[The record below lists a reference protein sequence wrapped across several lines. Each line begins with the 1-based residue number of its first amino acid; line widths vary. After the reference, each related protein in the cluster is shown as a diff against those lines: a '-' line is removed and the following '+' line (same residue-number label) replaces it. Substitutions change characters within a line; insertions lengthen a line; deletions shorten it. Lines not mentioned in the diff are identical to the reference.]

1 MQRLVSSMHTCRTL
15 QRLRVVL
22 VAIVV
27 ISAPLAVAQ
36 PGQAPP
42 VPGEGSASAGS
53 GSSQVPSQG
62 SAAPTNDGV
71 APPPGQG
78 SAQPIGDG
86 SAHPTPTAGSGSG
99 EAPAA
104 TPTVKVTGYIEAF
117 YQYNFNRPS
126 NLVTAYRGFD
136 DRSNSFT
143 IANAVLDVTGT
154 LGNVSTRLALQ
165 VGHTPAAYYGA
176 EPSYPAEGGVGASNN
191 LLWQLIQQAIVGYKI
206 GDLQTEA
213 GIFLSPIGVENIAIK
228 DQWNWSRSNLFY
240 ALPFYHSGVRLTYP
254 LTSELTGVLMVT
266 NGWNDIVNRNPYPCV
281 AGILSYAPSS
291 SLSGQLLYFGGVEPP
306 TGAPEGQPWRNLF
319 DFTATWNA
327 TDELSLAFQAD
338 VGFEPN
344 NFGTS
349 YWYDGAA
356 YARVRASRQLYLA
369 GRADYFHEH
378 DSQNARGAA
387 SRLFFPADDVASGTA
402 TADYR
407 PADNVSV
414 RLEYRYDHATA
425 PMFYRGTVAADAMTG
440 LGIPTAGS
448 QQTLTLGA
456 TTWF

>member
-1 MQRLVSSMHTCRTL
+1 MQT
-15 QRLRVVL
+15 LRVVL
-22 VAIVV
+22 IAIIVM
-27 ISAPLAVAQ
+27 SASFALAQ
-36 PGQAPP
+36 PDTAPP
-42 VPGEGSASAGS
+42 VPGDGSSSSGS
-53 GSSQVPSQG
+53 GSSSSAGAVPSPAQ
-62 SAAPTNDGV
+62 SP
-71 APPPGQG
+71 APPVGE
-78 SAQPIGDG
+78 G
-86 SAHPTPTAGSGSG
+86 SAHPLPTVGSGSADVL
-99 EAPAA
+99 AP
-104 TPTVKVTGYIEAF
+104 TPTIKVTGYIEAF
-117 YQYNFNRPS
+117 YQYNFNHPS

-136 DRSNSFT
+136 NRSNSFT

-165 VGHTPAAYYGA
+165 VGHTPASYYSA
-176 EPSYPAEGGVGASNN
+176 EPTYPTEGGVGASNN

-213 GIFLSPIGVENIAIK
+213 GVFLSPIGVENIAIK
-228 DQWNWSRSNLFY
+228 DQWNWSRSNLFF

-254 LTSELTGVLMVT
+254 LTSELTGVFMVT

-281 AGILSYAPSS
+281 AGILSWAPSS

-319 DFTATWNA
+319 DVTATWNA
-327 TDELSLAFQAD
+327 TDELSFAMQAD
-338 VGFEPN
+338 TGFEPN

-356 YARVRASRQLYLA
+356 YARVRAAAKLYFA

-378 DSQNARGAA
+378 DSQNASGAS

-414 RLEYRYDHATA
+414 RLEYRYDHANA
-425 PMFYRGTVAADAMTG
+425 PMYYRGTVATDMAG

-448 QQTLTLGA
+448 QHTLTLGA